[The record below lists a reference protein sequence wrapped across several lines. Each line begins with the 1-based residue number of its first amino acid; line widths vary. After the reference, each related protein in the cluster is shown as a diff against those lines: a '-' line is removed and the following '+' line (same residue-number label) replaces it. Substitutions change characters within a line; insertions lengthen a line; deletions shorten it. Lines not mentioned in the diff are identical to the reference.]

1 MIHAILVVLGCTL
14 FYWLWALAFEFCDWW
29 AEREKPKPVDPLG
42 KRVRV
47 VDLLND
53 TSLLD

>member
-53 TSLLD
+53 PSLLD